1 MGRQRPEVVLELP
14 FAFLVEEVA
23 FLVEVACQATFLVEV
38 ACQATFLGTYQAEVV
53 AFLGLKVVQ
62 VVPIELSS
70 AFEAFLLGWMD
81 LGIS

>member
-23 FLVEVACQATFLVEV
+23 FLVEVACQATFL
-38 ACQATFLGTYQAEVV
+38 GTYQVEVV